1 MRILIVE
8 DDRKLAHQLKKGME
22 EHGHPVAV
30 ASEGTEG
37 LEAAKHGEFDV
48 LVLDVMLPG
57 LDGFSIVRRLRSARN
72 ATPILLLTARDAA
85 DDVVTGLDAGADDY
99 LTKPF
104 SFKILLARLRAL
116 SRRKNV
122 EPSTKL
128 QVSDLVL
135 DPETREVRR
144 GSSIIALT
152 KTEFVLL
159 DFLMRNLGR
168 VITRTR
174 MIEAVWGHERD
185 IESNTL
191 DVFIRQLRTKIDMP
205 ASPKL
210 IQTIRGV
217 GYALREEDS
226 E

>member
-1 MRILIVE
+1 
-8 DDRKLAHQLKKGME
+8 ME
-22 EHGHPVAV
+22 ELGYAVAV

-37 LEAAKHGEFDV
+37 LEAARRGEFDV

-57 LDGFSIVRRLRSARN
+57 LDGFSIVRRLRAAKR

-116 SRRKNV
+116 SRRKSV
-122 EPSTKL
+122 EPTTTLKI
-128 QVSDLVL
+128 SDLIL
-135 DPETREVRR
+135 DPATRKVKRS
-144 GSSIIALT
+144 GSVISLT
-152 KTEFVLL
+152 RTEFILL
-159 DFLMRNLGR
+159 EMLMRNVDR

-174 MIEAVWGHERD
+174 MIEAAWGCDRD

-191 DVFIRQLRTKIDMP
+191 DVFIRQLRSKIDLP
-205 ASPKL
+205 GSHKL
-210 IQTIRGV
+210 IHTIRGI
-217 GYALREEDS
+217 GYALREE
-226 E
+226 EGG